1 MKVLKDLLVFLAI
14 FAVGCWLCVGIGQLR
29 GILQGGDTISVRVDS
44 VHDTLFIEKWDT
56 VPHEVKCKVVQY
68 VEIPVYLP
76 ADSVSQSDS
85 IITLPVVQKTFTD
98 DSTYTAYV
106 SGMEYD
112 GWPKL
117 DSIALRQQVVTNTIR
132 ETVTL
137 GIRKRWTFGIQV
149 GAGFGMIQRKP
160 DIYIGAGVQ
169 YNF

>member
-14 FAVGCWLCVGIGQLR
+14 MAVGCWLCVGIGQLR
-29 GILQGGDTISVRVDS
+29 GILQGGDTISVRIDS
-44 VHDTLFIEKWDT
+44 VRDTLYIEKWDT
-56 VPHEVKCKVVQY
+56 VPHEVERKVVQY
-68 VEIPVYLP
+68 VEIPVCLP
-76 ADSVSQSDS
+76 ADSVSQAD
-85 IITLPVVQKTFTD
+85 IVITLPVVQKTFSD

-117 DSIALRQQVVTNTIR
+117 DSIAVRQQVVTNTIH
-132 ETVTL
+132 ETVTI
-137 GIRKRWTFGIQV
+137 GIRKRWTFGIQA
-149 GAGFGMIQRKP
+149 GAGFGIIQRKP